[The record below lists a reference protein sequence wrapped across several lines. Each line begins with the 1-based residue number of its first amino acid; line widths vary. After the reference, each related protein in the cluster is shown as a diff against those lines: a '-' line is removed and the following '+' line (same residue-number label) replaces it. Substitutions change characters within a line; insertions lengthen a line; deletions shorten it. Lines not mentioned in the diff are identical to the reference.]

1 MRQIQ
6 SYKGSGQHYD
16 CNIDAITHT
25 ALQGCQTLHQNQ
37 NNNNFSISIIIR
49 RALRKYF
56 EFLEG
61 ISGEV
66 MRQETTEAL
75 KAAKGIK

>member
-1 MRQIQ
+1 MKQLQ
-6 SYKGSGQHYD
+6 VSKTSGQHYD

-25 ALQGCQTLHQNQ
+25 ALQGCQTLHRNQ
-37 NNNNFSISIIIR
+37 NNNFSISIIIR

-61 ISGEV
+61 ITGEG
-66 MRQETTEAL
+66 MKQETTETL
-75 KAAKGIK
+75 KAAKGLK